1 MTKICVICGAPLED
15 QTALTCPRDR
25 CFNEL
30 KNRREIALS
39 SQRAKRALELS
50 KRKPLSKIRVSIIAG
65 MARVLLERDIP
76 MYISITEVDESIC
89 AVDESLKEL
98 TPSFRKSQ
106 ITQLTPE
113 VWYCRNSKSGNG
125 KVSFKLKGNPN
136 EVKMMLTRMVQGGVT
151 I

>member
-1 MTKICVICGAPLED
+1 
-15 QTALTCPRDR
+15 
-25 CFNEL
+25 
-30 KNRREIALS
+30 LS